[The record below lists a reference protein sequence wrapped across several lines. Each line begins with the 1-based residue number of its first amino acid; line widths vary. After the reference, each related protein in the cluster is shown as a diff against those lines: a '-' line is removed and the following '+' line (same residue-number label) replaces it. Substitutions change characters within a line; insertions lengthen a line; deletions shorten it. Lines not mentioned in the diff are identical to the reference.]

1 MSYSDDTAEFMF
13 NTYIPHVHDY
23 RAWKVD
29 PTTNGGWWFACD
41 CGTSK
46 VLTNK
51 ELTGDVGDTP
61 PVVARRGNPKS
72 NQEGK

>member
-13 NTYIPHVHDY
+13 NTYIPHVHDF
-23 RAWKVD
+23 RATGVTDRWE
-29 PTTNGGWWFACD
+29 FACA
-41 CGTSK
+41 CGVSK
-46 VLTNK
+46 RLTNK